1 MSEGLNE
8 VSPRAFGTEFA
19 LFKGRGT
26 ERMSSRVIKILIGAL
41 TILLLASALSHLTER
56 HSTTPTRPLLLLGGG
71 LISLASLTRRHFADE
86 EE

>member
-1 MSEGLNE
+1 MS
-8 VSPRAFGTEFA
+8 P
-19 LFKGRGT
+19 
-26 ERMSSRVIKILIGAL
+26 RVIKVLIGAL
-41 TILLLASALSHLTER
+41 SIILLASSLSHLTER